1 MKPVFVLRVLGSFL
15 GLLLAAGMVE
25 AAAAADLNVVK
36 QDLSSGKAVLLDV
49 REVDEWNDGHLRD
62 ARLLPLSRIEA
73 GVKMQNFEA
82 VAPPGKIVY
91 LHCAAG
97 ARCQSAA
104 QLLRRTGRD
113 LRPLPQGYDELVEA
127 GFAKAKE

>member
-1 MKPVFVLRVLGSFL
+1 MKSIWVIRVIGPFL
-15 GLLLAAGMVE
+15 GLVMAAGTAGNAV
-25 AAAAADLNVVK
+25 AADLNMVK
-36 QDLSSGKAVLLDV
+36 QDLSSGKAVLIDV

-73 GVKMQNFEA
+73 GVDTRSFESL
-82 VAPPGKIVY
+82 APRGKIVY

-104 QLLRRTGRD
+104 RLLRQTGRD

-127 GFAKAKE
+127 GFAKAR

>member
-1 MKPVFVLRVLGSFL
+1 MKSIWVICVIGPFL
-15 GLLLAAGMVE
+15 GLVMAAGTTGNAV
-25 AAAAADLNVVK
+25 AADLNMVK
-36 QDLSSGKAVLLDV
+36 QDLSTGKAVLIDV

-73 GVKMQNFEA
+73 GVDTRSFESL
-82 VAPPGKIVY
+82 APRGKIVY

-104 QLLRRTGRD
+104 RLLRQTGRD

-127 GFAKAKE
+127 GFAKAR